1 MNYLELILTSLVSI
15 LGSSFITRLLTVK
28 QERKKMESEIR
39 LSSANIDKLES
50 DVIVSYADVYERLLN
65 KLREELDREKLD
77 CNEKIN
83 KLVSDYESRIE
94 NILAVHQEEIA
105 ILEQRIDDLITRV
118 NQLELEKEQMK
129 K

>member
-28 QERKKMESEIR
+28 QERKKMEGEIR